1 MVSKRIV
8 FAVVLAAVALVAFAA
23 LIACRTPTEVT
34 VDIRTDVAC
43 TKAAW
48 KGIAVYAGSPG
59 LDVETRAPSL
69 TSTAC
74 DATGSVGSITLVPS
88 GADDEAIEVRVVA
101 GVTRAPD
108 DCATYGY
115 DGCIV
120 ARRTLE
126 FIPHQALHMG
136 VELSGACIGN
146 ACDPL
151 HTCLDGVCQDARLT
165 TPANAPDA
173 GPVGPTVRCG
183 DNGVTCGTTGELCC
197 LQVIG
202 DSGTTGTC
210 RLPKDCPPTSTV
222 LACDDESDC
231 PGPLDDAGRANQ
243 CCLDY
248 TIAPAANPFVP
259 NAVQATQCLPYQS
272 CIGNNGGLG
281 MCQHRLGCQRGALTC
296 NAADQALPGYFWC
309 LLPSNPGA
317 KGTAP

>member
-1 MVSKRIV
+1 MVSKRIG
-8 FAVVLAAVALVAFAA
+8 FAVVLAAVVLVAFVA
-23 LIACRTPTEVT
+23 LVACRTPTEVT

-146 ACDPL
+146 ACDAL

-165 TPANAPDA
+165 TANANDA
-173 GPVGPTVRCG
+173 GPTGPTVRCG
-183 DNGVTCGTTGELCC
+183 DDGVTCGTTGELCC
-197 LQVIG
+197 LHVLG
-202 DSGTTGTC
+202 DGGTQGTC
-210 RLPKDCPPTSTV
+210 RLPADCPPTSIV

-231 PGPLDDAGRANQ
+231 VGPPDDAGRAIQ
-243 CCLDY
+243 CALAFTVTPGDNSY
-248 TIAPAANPFVP
+248 HAK
-259 NAVQATQCLPYQS
+259 AVQLSQCLPYERS
-272 CIGNNGGLG
+272 VSFNGGLG
-281 MCQHRLGCQRGALTC
+281 LCQHRLGCQHGGLPC
-296 NAADQALPGYFWC
+296 IAADDALPGYYWC
-309 LLPSNPGA
+309 DLPGNAGA
-317 KGTAP
+317 LGNGP